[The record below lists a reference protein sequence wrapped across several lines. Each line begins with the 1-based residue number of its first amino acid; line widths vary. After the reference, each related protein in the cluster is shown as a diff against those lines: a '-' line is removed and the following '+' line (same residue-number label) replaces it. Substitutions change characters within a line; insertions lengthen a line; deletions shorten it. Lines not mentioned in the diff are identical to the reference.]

1 MPVCADERWDMELT
15 VDNATSSD
23 HFTFDITVDNEV
35 ISGWV
40 TDDDG
45 NRTELS
51 GRCSVVS
58 PVGQR
63 EVSLMDFRFI
73 ARGIHGD
80 VEILMGG
87 IGFQPTD
94 QTMKPF
100 FLGNFIAVAPT
111 IVLAAAPTLP
121 VGIDEGETG
130 TGNGQQT

>member
-1 MPVCADERWDMELT
+1 MPVCANARWDMELK
-15 VDNATSSD
+15 VDNATTSNF
-23 HFTFDITVDNEV
+23 FTFDITVDNET

-51 GRCSVVS
+51 GRCSVAS

-73 ARGIHGD
+73 ARAIHGD

-87 IGFQPTD
+87 IGFQRPD
-94 QTMKPF
+94 PSLKPI

-111 IVLAAAPTLP
+111 NVLVAAAALP
-121 VGIDEGETG
+121 VGIDEGDTG
-130 TGNGQQT
+130 TGTGTQT

>member
-1 MPVCADERWDMELT
+1 MPVCADKRWDMELI
-15 VDNATSSD
+15 VDNATTSNL
-23 HFTFDITVDNEV
+23 FTFDITVDNET

-58 PVGQR
+58 PVGQP

-73 ARGIHGD
+73 ARAIHGD

-87 IGFQPTD
+87 IGFQPPD
-94 QTMKPF
+94 PALKPLF
-100 FLGNFIAVAPT
+100 RGTFIAVAPT
-111 IVLAAAPTLP
+111 KVLVAAAALP
-121 VGIDEGETG
+121 VGIDEGDTG
-130 TGNGQQT
+130 TGTGTQT

>member
-1 MPVCADERWDMELT
+1 MELI
-15 VDNATSSD
+15 VDNATISN
-23 HFTFDITVDNEV
+23 HFTFEITVDNET

-51 GRCSVVS
+51 GRCSAAS

-73 ARGIHGD
+73 ARAIHGD

-87 IGFQPTD
+87 IGFQPLD
-94 QTMKPF
+94 PALKPV

-111 IVLAAAPTLP
+111 SVLVAASALA
-121 VGIDEGETG
+121 VGIDEGDTG